1 MFSLN
6 KLIVKYLR
14 ELADKFEADTTEVTE
29 SQAIDILRVIAH
41 EAMSK
46 EQACNFLNLSRSR
59 FDELVRTKV
68 LPKGNKV
75 VGLKELVWWKDELE
89 FCKRKDRK

>member
-1 MFSLN
+1 MVLHRTLVNGLKVDMFGLN

-59 FDELVRTKV
+59 YIK
-68 LPKGNKV
+68 
-75 VGLKELVWWKDELE
+75 
-89 FCKRKDRK
+89 